1 MMKMMKTSLAKAT
14 GFISAGI
21 TYLGIALPAFAQVSI
36 DPCPKG
42 EGGGTD
48 FSGLCNLDANN
59 IGTVVS
65 GVITVALIGAA
76 IIALFFLIWGGIRW
90 ITSGGDKA
98 KVDSAR
104 QTIIAS
110 IIGLIIALLAFFII
124 TVVLGLFNLSL
135 TDLTL
140 PKLIN

>member
-1 MMKMMKTSLAKAT
+1 MKISLAKTTAT
-14 GFISAGI
+14 IASSL
-21 TYLGIALPAFAQVSI
+21 TYLSLAVPAFAQVNI

-42 EGGGTD
+42 QGGGTD

-59 IGTVVS
+59 LGGVVS
-65 GVITVALIGAA
+65 GVITVLLIGAA

-90 ITSGGDKA
+90 ITSGGDKG

-110 IIGLIIALLAFFII
+110 IIGLVVALLAFFII
-124 TVVLGLFNLSL
+124 TLVLGLFNLSL
-135 TDLTL
+135 TNLTL
-140 PKLIN
+140 PDLVP

>member
-1 MMKMMKTSLAKAT
+1 MKISLTKTAAVLSS
-14 GFISAGI
+14 GV
-21 TYLGIALPAFAQVSI
+21 TYLSLALPAFAQVDI

-42 EGGGTD
+42 TGGGTD

-65 GVITVALIGAA
+65 GVITVLLIGSA

>member
-1 MMKMMKTSLAKAT
+1 MKNFLSKPVTLIST
-14 GFISAGI
+14 GLSYLFITRI
-21 TYLGIALPAFAQVSI
+21 AFADVEVN
-36 DPCPKG
+36 PCP
-42 EGGGTD
+42 TD
-48 FSGLCNLDANN
+48 QFSGLCDLDANN
-59 IGTVVS
+59 IGSIVSRIVTVLLIAAA
-65 GVITVALIGAA
+65 VIS
-76 IIALFFLIWGGIRW
+76 LFFLIWGGIRW
-90 ITSGGDKA
+90 ITSGGDKS

-140 PKLIN
+140 PKLIIN